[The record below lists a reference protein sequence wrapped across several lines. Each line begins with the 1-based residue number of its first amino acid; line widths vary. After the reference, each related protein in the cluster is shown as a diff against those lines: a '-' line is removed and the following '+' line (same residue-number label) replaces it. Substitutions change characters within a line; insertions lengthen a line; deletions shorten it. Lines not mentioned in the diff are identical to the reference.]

1 MRKHRHV
8 IDTARDV
15 VSLYGYE
22 EMATPIFE
30 FADVFTRP
38 LGESSDVVSK
48 ETYNLTDR
56 GGEQLT
62 LRPENTAGVVRAMIS
77 NGLTQ
82 SLPLK
87 YFYAGPMFR
96 YERPQKGRMRQFH
109 QIGIECL
116 GPEIGITDAE
126 IIICGA
132 RLLQRLGVHRHCKL
146 HVNTLGDAKSRS
158 DYRKALVEYM
168 KKHKSKLSED
178 SLRRLDI
185 NPLRILDSKDEGDRE
200 VVKYAPR
207 AANYLT
213 VEAVARFNTTLKAL
227 DFHELEWTL
236 DGHLS
241 RENVVGGPEDH
252 EESTN
257 IMKWAGAMH
266 WQRDDRLVRGLDYYC
281 HTAFEFVTDSLG
293 AQGTV
298 LGGGRYDGLAEML
311 GCKTPV
317 AGVGWA
323 AGIERLAML
332 INDVEAIVP
341 DIAVLPMDEEQ
352 RSYAVRVAETLRDQG
367 FRVDMQ
373 VDGAIGKRLKRIN
386 RAGIRLAAIVGSD
399 EKEATAVQLRDMTEG
414 DQEEI
419 AVKDLGAK
427 THERVGNHRAERKAK
442 VSS

>member
-1 MRKHRHV
+1 MRAHRHV
-8 IDTARDV
+8 IDTAHDV

-22 EMATPIFE
+22 EIATPIFE

-116 GPEIGITDAE
+116 GPTDPTTDAE
-126 IIICGA
+126 IILCGA
-132 RLLQRLGVHRHCKL
+132 RVLKRLGVLGQCKL
-146 HVNTLGDAKSRS
+146 YINSLGDAESRS
-158 DYRKALVEYM
+158 AYRETLVEYLE
-168 KKHKSKLSED
+168 KRKQDLSED
-178 SLRRLDI
+178 SKKRLDV
-185 NPLRILDSKDEGDRE
+185 NPLRILDSKDEQDRK
-200 VVKYAPR
+200 VIKDAPAIEHSFNDAAKAHLGR
-207 AANYLT
+207 MAEALDAANLHY
-213 VEAVARFNTTLKAL
+213 
-227 DFHELEWTL
+227 DY
-236 DGHLS
+236 
-241 RENVVGGPEDH
+241 
-252 EESTN
+252 
-257 IMKWAGAMH
+257 
-266 WQRDDRLVRGLDYYC
+266 DRHLVRGLDYYC
-281 HTAFEFVTDSLG
+281 HTTFEFVTDSLG

-323 AGIERLAML
+323 AGVERLAML
-332 INDVEAIVP
+332 IDDEEAIVP

-352 RSYAVRVAETLRDQG
+352 RSYAVWVAETLRDQG

-373 VDGAIGKRLKRIN
+373 VDGAIGKRLKKID
-386 RAGIRLAAIVGSD
+386 RAGIRLAAIVGSE
-399 EKEATAVQLRDMTEG
+399 EKEATTVQLRDMTEG
-414 DQEEI
+414 DQEKM
-419 AVKDLGAK
+419 AVKELGAK
-427 THERVGNHRAERKAK
+427 THERVGDHRAERKAK